1 MSVIATFNDVRRIAL
16 ALPEVQ
22 EKPHFGMPA
31 FRVADKGFVS
41 VTKDHA
47 RVLLYLD
54 AADVAAELALGD
66 CQQLTRGD
74 TLLDWT
80 QTWPR
85 LTPHGSNDCST
96 ARGGTGHRRR
106 SSPTPGLRPVQGRI
120 SLRMQMMEQTR
131 LSMA

>member
-1 MSVIATFNDVRRIAL
+1 MCDMATLDDVRRMAL

-41 VTKDHA
+41 VAKDHS

-66 CQQLTRGD
+66 CQQLTRFDVLIGLDADLAALD
-74 TLLDWT
+74 TA
-80 QTWPR
+80 R
-85 LTPHGSNDCST
+85 LTRLLHQ
-96 ARGGTGHRRR
+96 AWRHRAPKAVLRR
-106 SSPTPGLRPVQGRI
+106 HPL
-120 SLRMQMMEQTR
+120 
-131 LSMA
+131 